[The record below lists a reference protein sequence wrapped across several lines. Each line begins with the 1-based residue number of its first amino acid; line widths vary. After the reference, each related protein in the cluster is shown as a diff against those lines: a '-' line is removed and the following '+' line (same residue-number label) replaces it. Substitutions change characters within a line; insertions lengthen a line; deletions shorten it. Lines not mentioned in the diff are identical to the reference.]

1 MKKIDTDIR
10 DIYRSE
16 DSKPEPDPEWKTQ
29 ELIENE
35 LRRRLIF
42 NIAVGLLTFALAVF
56 LVVSIAEDILP
67 ASEQTTSLKS
77 KIPRFAAYTLPENE
91 QWALEYRQV
100 AFQAEGGEPSGP
112 KKFSTKWV
120 KNTVYHIIMGEQ
132 ALRLNELSAAQDH
145 FDAALNTF
153 PEMTDIRRDLGT
165 VYLKRQYFEKAV
177 EQLQKA
183 AEEQPSIDVLNNLG
197 VAYMGVKDY
206 GRAESFFR
214 QALQQQ
220 PDLAGCYKNLALL
233 YQKTDRLDEAVA
245 SFEKYFSFNP
255 QDTALIQSYV
265 DYLAASGRTQAAIDF
280 LEQLQG
286 ADPLGRNLLLAKT
299 AALEENTELA
309 VSALQEVARFIT
321 PRQTIAEMHAPAFE
335 KIARAESFET
345 FLYRLEL
352 AAVELS
358 TNLEPKGVSEH

>member
-35 LRRRLIF
+35 LRRRLVF

-56 LVVSIAEDILP
+56 LIMAIADDLLP
-67 ASEQTTSLKS
+67 ASGQTTSLKV
-77 KIPRFAAYTLPENE
+77 KTPRIAAYTLPENE

-100 AFQAEGGEPSGP
+100 AFQAEGSEPAGP

-120 KNTVYHIIMGEQ
+120 KNTAYHIIMGEQ

-153 PEMTDIRRDLGT
+153 PEMIDIHRDLGT

-183 AEEQPSIDVLNNLG
+183 AEEQPSVDVLNNLG

-206 GRAESFFR
+206 VQAESFLR

-233 YQKTDRLDEAVA
+233 YQKTGRLDDAVT

-255 QDTALIQSYV
+255 RDTALMQGYV
-265 DYLAASGRTQAAIDF
+265 DYLAASGRTRVAIDF
-280 LEQLQG
+280 LERLQG
-286 ADPLGRNLLLAKT
+286 ADPLERNLLLAKT

-309 VSALQEVARFIT
+309 VSALKEVARFIT
-321 PRQTIAEMHAPAFE
+321 PRQAIAEMHTPAFE
-335 KIARAESFET
+335 KIARTEPFEA

-352 AAVELS
+352 AAVSLS
-358 TNLEPKGVSEH
+358 TNLETKGASEH